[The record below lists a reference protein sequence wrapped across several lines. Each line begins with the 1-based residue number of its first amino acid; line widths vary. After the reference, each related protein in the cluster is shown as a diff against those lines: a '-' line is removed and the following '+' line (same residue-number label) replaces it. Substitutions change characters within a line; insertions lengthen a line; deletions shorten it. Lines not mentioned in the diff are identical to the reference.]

1 MLSHS
6 FSSSSASSQ
15 TVLKRNA
22 PLSYPPQSERGGL
35 GSQAPAAE
43 GRLVCGERPQT
54 CVWRDDEDAG
64 QELCTLRPLRPS
76 FFLLF
81 QSLELFITFTKLL
94 GGSRAH
100 KTSVSETVVL

>member
-1 MLSHS
+1 MLS
-6 FSSSSASSQ
+6 
-15 TVLKRNA
+15 
-22 PLSYPPQSERGGL
+22 
-35 GSQAPAAE
+35 
-43 GRLVCGERPQT
+43 VCGERPQT
-54 CVWRDDEDAG
+54 CVWSDDEDAG